1 MEILQVQ
8 ECLHGTGFF
17 AEINRQI
24 GSHGLLV
31 KKGAI
36 VDAAIVESS
45 RKP

>member
-1 MEILQVQ
+1 MELGIYEML
-8 ECLHGTGFF
+8 F
-17 AEINRQI
+17 AGINRQI